1 MKYQRVICLAIRYR
15 WYCNLSKCIQKL
27 LWDRHLKS
35 AFIDS
40 LYLKSN
46 QPNLIIFA
54 EDKFLGY
61 YLPTERLLGKQ
72 IELKRKNFKCSDRVV
87 RAKRL
92 FGVIHEA
99 VGPGG

>member
-1 MKYQRVICLAIRYR
+1 MYSETFVG
-15 WYCNLSKCIQKL
+15 LSSKIN
-27 LWDRHLKS
+27 
-35 AFIDS
+35 F
-40 LYLKSN
+40 YLKTRV
-46 QPNLIIFA
+46 PNLIIFA

-61 YLPTERLLGKQ
+61 YLPTERLLGIQ

-92 FGVIHEA
+92 FRVIHEA